1 MGYLG
6 CKASSTP
13 IKANLKLSK
22 DDGELLEDPT
32 MYRGMI
38 GKLLY
43 LTITRPD
50 LSYSINRL
58 RQFLA
63 EPRRPHLIAAQ
74 RVLQYLMGSLGQGLY
89 FPSGTDLQL
98 KAFAEVDLPKLSDIQ
113 LNLFSDVDWA
123 SCQDTKRSIYGFCV
137 FIGESLIS
145 WKYKKQATISRSSA
159 EAEYRTMTN
168 ATCELT

>member
-13 IKANLKLSK
+13 IEANLKLNK

-38 GKLLY
+38 GKLIY

-58 RQFLA
+58 SQFLA

-74 RVLQYLMGSLGQGLY
+74 
-89 FPSGTDLQL
+89 
-98 KAFAEVDLPKLSDIQ
+98 
-113 LNLFSDVDWA
+113 
-123 SCQDTKRSIYGFCV
+123 
-137 FIGESLIS
+137 
-145 WKYKKQATISRSSA
+145 
-159 EAEYRTMTN
+159 
-168 ATCELT
+168 